1 MARRLQKT
9 ASLACAISSLD
20 SQDSFLMQVPV
31 SRSLSKENAQPVK
44 SPLAAAAVPTPRGLN
59 NRDPISSQFRRTEGQ
74 DGAWFL
80 VWPLFPAWIPPL
92 FVCLCEVS
100 HACGHRGR
108 LSWASFLRIKTQEH
122 SIRALLLRPHLITSL
137 NALCPLTVTR
147 SRRGEAPLSP

>member
-20 SQDSFLMQVPV
+20 SQNSFLMQAPV
-31 SRSLSKENAQPVK
+31 SQSLSKEDAQPV
-44 SPLAAAAVPTPRGLN
+44 SHLSLQPAVPTPRGLN
-59 NRDPISSQFRRTEGQ
+59 NRDSISSQFRRTEGQ

-80 VWPLFPAWIPPL
+80 VWPLFRL
-92 FVCLCEVS
+92 GFHHSLCVFVWS

-108 LSWASFLRIKTQEH
+108 LSWALFLRIKTQEH
-122 SIRALLLRPHLITSL
+122 SIRVLLLRPHLIASL
-137 NALCPLTVTR
+137 NALCPLTATR

>member
-20 SQDSFLMQVPV
+20 SQDSFLMQAPV

-44 SPLAAAAVPTPRGLN
+44 SPLAAAAVPTLRGLN

-80 VWPLFPAWIPPL
+80 VWPPFPAWIPPL
-92 FVCLCEVS
+92 FVCLCVVS
-100 HACGHRGR
+100 CLWAQREAELGLISSYKDTRAQHQGLTLATPLNR
-108 LSWASFLRIKTQEH
+108 LPKCSMPTDSH
-122 SIRALLLRPHLITSL
+122 
-137 NALCPLTVTR
+137 
-147 SRRGEAPLSP
+147 